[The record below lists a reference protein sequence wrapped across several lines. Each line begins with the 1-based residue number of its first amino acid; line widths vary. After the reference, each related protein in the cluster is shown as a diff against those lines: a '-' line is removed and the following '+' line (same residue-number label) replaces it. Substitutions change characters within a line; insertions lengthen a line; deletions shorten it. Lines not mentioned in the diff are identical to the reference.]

1 MHFRLC
7 FLIVFRFWSQDE
19 WGGGVLFFC
28 TNIFLCSREQKT
40 TDINM
45 KNLKENKKTL
55 RSSLKINGR
64 EAQQLPLLTKKCNR
78 LSVGTEIVT
87 LTRPWFIIKFLK
99 NVSPDI
105 TLTDLQFKRLNLI
118 KQIIKLFF
126 SFIYLLDWA
135 VTVLITCDLTTASHV
150 VYICYILFPI
160 LFTFFALPSLSFPST
175 SAGSYHYHLTDA
187 AQLWLLNHQPFGSDV
202 TDIIVII
209 TTSYTH

>member
-1 MHFRLC
+1 
-7 FLIVFRFWSQDE
+7 
-19 WGGGVLFFC
+19 
-28 TNIFLCSREQKT
+28 
-40 TDINM
+40 M

-126 SFIYLLDWA
+126 FLYLSVGLSCNCAHHLWSDYS
-135 VTVLITCDLTTASHV
+135 ITCCVYMLHFISYPFYLFCASIIIFSLDL
-150 VYICYILFPI
+150 CWQL
-160 LFTFFALPSLSFPST
+160 SLSSNWCCTALVTESPT
-175 SAGSYHYHLTDA
+175 LRLWRHWYHRHYHH
-187 AQLWLLNHQPFGSDV
+187 QLYPLKKKEELEASKLIHWEQCCFWRNACSVFVFLL
-202 TDIIVII
+202 I
-209 TTSYTH
+209 